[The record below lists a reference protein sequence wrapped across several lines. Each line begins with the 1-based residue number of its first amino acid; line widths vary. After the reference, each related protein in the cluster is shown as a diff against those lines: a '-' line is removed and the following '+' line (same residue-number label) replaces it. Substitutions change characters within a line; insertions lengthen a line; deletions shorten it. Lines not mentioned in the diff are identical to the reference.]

1 MTNYETID
9 WKQVGAE
16 TEIWD
21 VRSPSEF
28 AEDHI
33 PGARNVPVLS
43 DEERAEVGSLY
54 RRDPFQARKL
64 GAAYIAE
71 NVAKLLR
78 STLRHRDGSL
88 HPLVYCWRGGLRSQK
103 HRDHSLACWMAR
115 AFACRWLQVIPPRS
129 ESRAVESLPGQ
140 LQFYILAGPTGAGKT
155 ALLQKLETLGHQ
167 SLDLEGLAKHRGSI
181 LGALPETPQPHQK
194 QFESLIH
201 HKLRSFTPDKPVWVE
216 AESHR
221 VGAVH
226 IRTISSR

>member
-1 MTNYETID
+1 MRHHFEKLHKFAFSVQREALIMTSYETID

-33 PGARNVPVLS
+33 PGARNVPVL

-71 NVAKLLR
+71 KCGQAFTEHPSSPRRQSPSSRLLLAR
-78 STLRHRDGSL
+78 RTALS
-88 HPLVYCWRGGLRSQK
+88 K
-103 HRDHSLACWMAR
+103 HRDHSIACWMAR

-129 ESRAVESLPGQ
+129 ESRVGVPPG
-140 LQFYILAGPTGAGKT
+140 T
-155 ALLQKLETLGHQ
+155 ATVLHPGRPNW
-167 SLDLEGLAKHRGSI
+167 RG
-181 LGALPETPQPHQK
+181 
-194 QFESLIH
+194 
-201 HKLRSFTPDKPVWVE
+201 
-216 AESHR
+216 
-221 VGAVH
+221 
-226 IRTISSR
+226 